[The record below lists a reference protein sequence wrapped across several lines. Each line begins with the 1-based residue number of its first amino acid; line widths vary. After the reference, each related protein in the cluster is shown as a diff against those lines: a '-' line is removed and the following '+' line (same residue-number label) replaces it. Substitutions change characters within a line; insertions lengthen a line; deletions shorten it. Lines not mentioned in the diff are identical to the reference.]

1 MAMSFFGLRA
11 KLSAGALAV
20 VGIGV
25 TIDTTVNY
33 TKTDAVVTGVET
45 DCFIKAYKREL
56 VEKDTSTLA
65 YMPCEEAPLAAEA
78 FGYNA
83 SNIHKRNKVSYR
95 YVSPVDK
102 QAHTDV
108 YNNESDDNSF
118 QVGQVYR
125 ILAHKKTAD
134 KSQWGFA
141 GKPVGMANAALP
153 TGSANQSAQAQGLRG
168 KL

>member
-1 MAMSFFGLRA
+1 MAIFGLRA
-11 KLSAGALAV
+11 TLSAGALAI

-25 TIDTTVNY
+25 TVDSAVNY
-33 TKTDAVVTGVET
+33 TKTEAVVTSIET
-45 DCFIKAYKREL
+45 DCFVKAYKREL
-56 VEKDTSTLA
+56 VEKDTSTRA

-78 FGYNA
+78 FGYSA
-83 SNIHKRNKVSYR
+83 ANIHKRNKITYR

-102 QAHTDV
+102 QAHTDI

-125 ILAHKKTAD
+125 ILAHKKKAD
-134 KSQWGFA
+134 TSQWGFA
-141 GKPVGMANAALP
+141 GKPVGMADAALSRVG
-153 TGSANQSAQAQGLRG
+153 TNQSAQVKGLRG